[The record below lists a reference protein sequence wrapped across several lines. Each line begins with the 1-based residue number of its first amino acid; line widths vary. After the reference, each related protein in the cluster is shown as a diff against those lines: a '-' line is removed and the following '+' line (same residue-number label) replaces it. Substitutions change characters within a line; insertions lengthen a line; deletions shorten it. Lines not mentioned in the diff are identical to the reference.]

1 MSASLFTPRGLFAA
15 TTRADRWLCVGL
27 IAVSFVL
34 AGLARA
40 PQNGRGVAVVTVG
53 RAQVAALPLDR
64 DVDDQVVRGRLGD
77 VHLAVRD
84 GAVRVTSS
92 SCRNKVC
99 VGMGSK
105 RHRGEVLACVPNEL
119 IVRIVGGE
127 PDADL
132 PDAVSR

>member
-1 MSASLFTPRGLFAA
+1 VSASLFTPRGVFAA
-15 TTRADRWLCVGL
+15 TTWADRTLCVGL
-27 IAVSFVL
+27 IAVSVVL
-34 AGLARA
+34 GGLARA
-40 PQNGRGVAVVTVG
+40 PHDRGAVAVVTVG
-53 RAQVAALPLDR
+53 REQVAALPLDQ
-64 DVDDQVVRGRLGD
+64 DVDTVVRGRHGD

-105 RHRGEVLACVPNEL
+105 RRRGEIIACVPNEL
-119 IVRIVGGE
+119 VVRIVGGE
-127 PDADL
+127 PAPDV